1 MRLSLQ
7 YLFYEFKYLFYFIL
21 STFHIMLIN
30 KGFYTPY
37 ASVVVAILSRI
48 YSILYYINNGT
59 NDSTV
64 FILL

>member
-1 MRLSLQ
+1 MNLKC
-7 YLFYEFKYLFYFIL
+7 LFFFIL

-48 YSILYYINNGT
+48 YSILHYIINGT
-59 NDSTV
+59 NDSAV
-64 FILL
+64 FIIFFI